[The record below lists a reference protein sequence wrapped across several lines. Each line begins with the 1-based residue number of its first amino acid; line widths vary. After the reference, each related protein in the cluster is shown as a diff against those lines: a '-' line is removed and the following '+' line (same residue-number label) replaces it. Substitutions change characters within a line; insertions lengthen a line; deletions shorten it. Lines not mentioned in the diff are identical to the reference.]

1 MRKELRA
8 KRKIQ
13 YDKMYKE
20 QKYKDQLK
28 RHSYKNAFRYLN
40 FIRIFWKCTR
50 GVKWKASV
58 QNFIMTGVI
67 KMYLDSEKL
76 LNYSIPPPIGDRV
89 ITIYER
95 GKKRIITPIHIKDRI
110 IQKLLCE
117 HILSPILNPKLIYDN
132 GASLKEK
139 GVNFTR
145 KRILYFLKK
154 ATKQFNNDFYA
165 LSFDFANY
173 FDSIP
178 HKTIQKIMEKYF
190 DDPNIINLIMEIIKA
205 PYRSKIK
212 KIKDLKI
219 KNIELQKLNNNKYHG
234 ICLGSQVSQI
244 MALIVPNVIDH
255 YIKDTK
261 KFKYY
266 IRYMDDGIVFAKT
279 KKELKSLYIE
289 LQMIAKELG
298 LEFNQKKTK
307 IVKARKG
314 FTFLKVK
321 YKVTEAGKII
331 RKLERKGIV
340 RMRRKLKSFKNKL
353 NNNLITMKDVN
364 NSFRSWLEHSKIAQ
378 SYISVKN
385 MKKLYIQLF
394 KKEANIIYVL

>member
-1 MRKELRA
+1 M
-8 KRKIQ
+8 
-13 YDKMYKE
+13 
-20 QKYKDQLK
+20 
-28 RHSYKNAFRYLN
+28 
-40 FIRIFWKCTR
+40 
-50 GVKWKASV
+50 
-58 QNFIMTGVI
+58 
-67 KMYLDSEKL
+67 
-76 LNYSIPPPIGDRV
+76 
-89 ITIYER
+89 
-95 GKKRIITPIHIKDRI
+95 
-110 IQKLLCE
+110 
-117 HILSPILNPKLIYDN
+117 
-132 GASLKEK
+132 
-139 GVNFTR
+139 
-145 KRILYFLKK
+145 
-154 ATKQFNNDFYA
+154 
-165 LSFDFANY
+165 
-173 FDSIP
+173 
-178 HKTIQKIMEKYF
+178 
-190 DDPNIINLIMEIIKA
+190 
-205 PYRSKIK
+205 
-212 KIKDLKI
+212 
-219 KNIELQKLNNNKYHG
+219 
-234 ICLGSQVSQI
+234 GSQVSQI
-244 MALIVPNVIDH
+244 MALIVPNVVDH

-353 NNNLITMKDVN
+353 NNNLITMKDIN
-364 NSFRSWLEHSKIAQ
+364 DSFRSWLEHSKIAQ

>member
-76 LNYSIPPPIGDRV
+76 LSYSIPTPIGDRTT
-89 ITIYER
+89 TIYER

-132 GASLKEK
+132 GASLEGK
-139 GVNFTR
+139 GVNFAR
-145 KRILYFLKK
+145 KRVLHFLRLS
-154 ATKQFNNDFYA
+154 TKQFNNDFYV

-178 HKTIQKIMEKYF
+178 HKTIQNIMEKYF
-190 DDPNIINLIMEIIKA
+190 DDPNIINLTMEIIKA

-212 KIKDLKI
+212 KIKDPEI
-219 KNIELQKLNNNKYHG
+219 KKIELQKLNNNEYHG
-234 ICLGSQVSQI
+234 MCLGSQVSQI
-244 MALIVPNVIDH
+244 MALIVPNAIDH

-266 IRYMDDGIVFAKT
+266 VRYMDDGVVFAKT
-279 KKELKSLYIE
+279 KEELKTLYVE
-289 LQMIAKELG
+289 LQIIAKELG
-298 LEFNQKKTK
+298 LEFNQKKTRIIK
-307 IVKARKG
+307 MHKG
-314 FTFLKVK
+314 FIFLKVK
-321 YKVTEAGKII
+321 YKVTKTGKVI
-331 RKLERKGIV
+331 RKLERKGII

-353 NNNLITMKDVN
+353 NNGLMTIEDVN
-364 NSFRSWLEHSKIAQ
+364 NSFRSWLEHSRVAQ
-378 SYISVKN
+378 SYITVKN
-385 MKKLYIQLF
+385 MKKLYAQLF
-394 KKEANIIYVL
+394 KKGG